1 MKRQRGRSR
10 KGNNNNHNHGNR
22 SFDSNGPEVKV
33 RGNASQVYDKYT
45 ALARDA
51 MSSGNR
57 VKAENLRQHG
67 EHYLRITNAQEAAKQ
82 AAREEADARREKHNE
97 RQNEKNEK
105 TEKQGEKQASGD
117 DEKNKSDGS
126 NNERRPRRQPRA
138 PRYKDNE
145 SKSDSN
151 ETADALE
158 VVKPEPSDIVDAKD
172 EAPKPARRRKAPTK
186 PKAPKPDVAV
196 NAAE

>member
-82 AAREEADARREKHNE
+82 AARDEADARREKHNE
-97 RQNEKNEK
+97 RQNEK

-196 NAAE
+196 DAAE

>member
-97 RQNEKNEK
+97 RQNEK

-196 NAAE
+196 DAAE